1 MIELTLGL
9 PAMALSIACA
19 VAYSASDSMRKA
31 VPRAAGALLAL
42 FYAFLL
48 EAPIL
53 GLWLVLGG
61 DYRLHPGYLLP
72 GAAAAVLGLGANVLF
87 MVALRRSPLSLMI
100 PMLALVPVIT
110 ALFSGVLIGEWPR
123 VLQAAGIVFVAAGLF
138 ALYLPAGS
146 GLSLRAVWN
155 AFAREPGAK
164 PMLGVV
170 LLWSLNPPVDKMC
183 LNYASVGMHGFV
195 QLLILSSTLG
205 VWLLLHG
212 GPRGL
217 RLPPGAIRPLAGV
230 ALTAGMGYGLQL
242 AAYKMTLVALVELI
256 KRVIGLVGALI
267 LGRAYFQ
274 EAITGPKVVGIAI
287 MAVGLPL
294 VLLG

>member
-9 PAMALSIACA
+9 PAIALSIACA
-19 VAYSASDSMRKA
+19 AAYSASDSLRKA
-31 VPRAAGALLAL
+31 IPHQAGALLAL

-53 GLWLVLGG
+53 GVWLVLGG
-61 DYRLHPGYLLP
+61 DYRLAEGYFLP
-72 GAAAAVLGLGANVLF
+72 GLAAAAVGLGANILF

-110 ALFSGVLIGEWPR
+110 ALFSGMLIGEWPSAS
-123 VLQAAGIVFVAAGLF
+123 QAAGIVFVAAGLF
-138 ALYLPAGS
+138 ALYLPPGAGF
-146 GLSLRAVWN
+146 SLRAVWG

-170 LLWSLNPPVDKMC
+170 LLWSLNPPIDKMC
-183 LNYASVGMHGFV
+183 LDFASVGMHGFV
-195 QLLILSSTLG
+195 QLLVLSATLG
-205 VWLLLHG
+205 FWLVLRG
-212 GPRGL
+212 GPRAL
-217 RLPPGAIRPLAGV
+217 RLPAGTIRPLAGV
-230 ALTAGMGYGLQL
+230 ALTAGIGYGLQL
-242 AAYKMTLVALVELI
+242 AAYKMTLVAVVELI
-256 KRVIGLVGALI
+256 KRVIGLIGALF

-274 EAITGPKVVGIAI
+274 EAITGPKAIGIAI
-287 MAVGLPL
+287 MALGLPL